1 MAGGAAATFGA
12 MEALGIAGNVAAA
25 APMPDLPA
33 GFGKGR
39 SVIVL
44 GAGIAG
50 LVAAY
55 ELQQAGFDVTVL
67 EARDRVGGRNWTV
80 RDGDRIVMD
89 GEADQVARF
98 SDGAY
103 FNAGP

>member
-1 MAGGAAATFGA
+1 MITRRSILQHIGMAGGAAATFGA

-55 ELQQAGFDVTVL
+55 ELQQAGFDVTCSRRATGSAGVT
-67 EARDRVGGRNWTV
+67 GRCATAT
-80 RDGDRIVMD
+80 G
-89 GEADQVARF
+89 
-98 SDGAY
+98 S
-103 FNAGP
+103 